1 MDKIFTIKER
11 ILQFIEKQGIKKE
24 EFYTKTEITASNF
37 KGAGLK
43 SEIGGNKLVKILTI
57 YPEINSEWLIIG
69 KGQMLKGNGQNL
81 QLVATKES
89 DEDLVLLK
97 ENIKLLNKQFEEI
110 RGDENKPSMHSM
122 LEFIYNEM
130 KKRSILDDLDTL
142 EKMIKEKKAEK
153 RVSNNK

>member
-24 EFYTKTEITASNF
+24 EFYAKTEISASNF

-43 SEIGGNKLVKILTI
+43 SEAGGSMLVKILTI

-69 KGQMLKGNGQNL
+69 KGQMLKESVNL
-81 QLVATKES
+81 QPIATNK
-89 DEDLVLLK
+89 DNVDFLLLK

-110 RGDENKPSMHSM
+110 KGDEKKPSIHNMV
-122 LEFIYNEM
+122 EFIYNEM
-130 KKRSILDDLDTL
+130 KKRSILDDLETL
-142 EKMIKEKKAEK
+142 EKMVKEKRTEK
-153 RVSNNK
+153 KSIK